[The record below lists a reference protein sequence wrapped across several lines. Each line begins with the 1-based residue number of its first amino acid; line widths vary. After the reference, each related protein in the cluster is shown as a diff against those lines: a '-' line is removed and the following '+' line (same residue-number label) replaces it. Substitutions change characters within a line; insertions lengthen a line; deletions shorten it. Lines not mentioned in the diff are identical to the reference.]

1 MHDKIVFL
9 AKSKLNEIEV
19 LISKALLDSNIS
31 LVEFVLIS
39 NVLKEYQE
47 MKEEIKNLKTQSK
60 FIYKTM
66 LSYCLR
72 VEKIHGRI
80 FLLSKCAACDSKK
93 SKFIKQQ
100 ETSGLLRTLGIK
112 TPLSK
117 IPLVSLLL
125 F

>member
-72 VEKIHGRI
+72 VEKIQKVKTRKMQEQKMEEYFI
-80 FLLSKCAACDSKK
+80 YQNVQRVTVRNQNSSNSKK
-93 SKFIKQQ
+93 
-100 ETSGLLRTLGIK
+100 
-112 TPLSK
+112 
-117 IPLVSLLL
+117 LVDYYVR
-125 F
+125 